1 MSETYADPQLFTVL
15 QQYAA
20 IVPASR
26 MQFPHTISK
35 ETLHEFLLQSIILDP
50 HFSKYSPSK
59 QYQKSFWKWVI
70 QHLELDVEIDMRI
83 LSILTE
89 TSAPTSLRGISAPAP
104 PSPSYVTYYWRL
116 EVPPHSN
123 RTSVPI
129 EYFRTT
135 LLESGTMIESGTT
148 GFRTWLA
155 SLHLANYIISHPD
168 WVRDA
173 RVLELG
179 SGIGF
184 LGMIIGSV
192 QMPAGSSADIPQRG
206 TLIPMLHLTDV
217 DSEVIARCIS
227 NIKLPCSKCVS
238 LPPVA
243 PLTKTSSD
251 MTASVRHRDNI
262 RVSKLDWS
270 DALRPDF
277 SAFKARIQEEINAD
291 LIIGADIVFDPSLIP
306 ALVAT
311 LSLALDPGP
320 ELGRK
325 VALIALT
332 IRNEDTYA
340 TFRAT
345 AQQYNLV
352 ISDLEHPRTSSFFFD
367 VVDRRVDLEK
377 QDVKIMK
384 ITVQ

>member
-1 MSETYADPQLFTVL
+1 MSEYADPQLFTVL
-15 QQYAA
+15 QEYAA

-26 MQFPHTISK
+26 MQFPHFISK
-35 ETLHEFLLQSIILDP
+35 ETFHEFLLQSIILDP
-50 HFSKYSPSK
+50 HFSKFPPSK
-59 QYQKSFWKWVI
+59 QYQKSFWKRVV
-70 QHLELDVEIDMRI
+70 QYLELDVEIDTRI

-89 TSAPTSLRGISAPAP
+89 TSTPTSLRGISVPAP
-104 PSPSYVTYYWRL
+104 PSPSYVTYYWSL
-116 EVPPHSN
+116 DVPPYSN
-123 RTSVPI
+123 KTSVPI

-173 RVLELG
+173 CVLELG

-192 QMPAGSSADIPQRG
+192 QMLAGSGSPADLPQGG
-206 TLIPMLHLTDV
+206 TLRPMLHLTDV

-227 NIKLPCSKCVS
+227 NIKLPCN
-238 LPPVA
+238 
-243 PLTKTSSD
+243 
-251 MTASVRHRDNI
+251 MTAGSHRRDNI
-262 RVSKLDWS
+262 RVSMLDWS
-270 DALRPDF
+270 DALHADI
-277 SAFKARIQEEINAD
+277 STIKARIQREINAD

-306 ALVAT
+306 ALMAT
-311 LSLALDPGP
+311 LSLALDPGS
-320 ELGRK
+320 EIRRK

-340 TFRAT
+340 TFCAT
-345 AQQYNLV
+345 AHQYNLI
-352 ISDLEHPRTSSFFFD
+352 ISDLDYPTTRSFFLD
-367 VVDRRVDLEK
+367 IVDRRVDLEK
-377 QDVKIMK
+377 QNVKIMK